1 MRLMAEGL
9 ARDFRQAVRTLSR
22 ARGFS
27 IAVLTSLSLGFT
39 LIASTAAVV
48 SAYLVQPLPYS
59 GGDRLFHV
67 RYAPPGPWE
76 PRGMSSLDWRLVEDV
91 VAFPITATTVTFHL
105 AEGGYAQS
113 IRGLRV
119 NRGFLE
125 GLGVRAAFGR
135 ALTADDFAATDEQP
149 ALLGHALWRERY
161 GADAGIIGRVI
172 QADADSAR
180 PTTER
185 FRVVGVL
192 PPEFYFGGESSQ
204 RVDVLVPAR
213 TSARTYMVKLRE
225 GVPPAT
231 AQAALTALVGS
242 VSPDLPGDW
251 TGVHLES
258 ARERYVGALRPVLLG
273 IFGAS
278 VLVLA
283 IVCANVA
290 VLMLLRGMRRQK
302 ELAIRASLGCGR
314 LQLAR
319 MLLTESAVLCAAAV
333 LIALLTSRI
342 LLDSIAPVIE
352 AQLGRSAPGGAGSI
366 AVDGMLMLL
375 LGGTA
380 ALVALLL
387 SLLPL
392 IGLSNNPGAAAIRL
406 ESGTSAGR
414 RPARHLR
421 SGLIAVQVA
430 GTLVLLVSCGL
441 FLRSALRM
449 VQTDLGFEA
458 EGLVR
463 ARIVLRSADYA
474 DAAAFSAF
482 YRRFADQLSSV
493 TGAPVV
499 FTDWPPFAEFP
510 KQSVEA
516 VTSGGPLV
524 NAGAITVGPE
534 YFTTFGVRL
543 RAGRDL
549 TEQDTRGEPVAVVS
563 ETLARTLWPNGGAL
577 GRQIRTVQPTPAGP
591 RAGPVRAIVGI
602 AADVRQGYSDSEVS
616 DVYVPFAP
624 APPGRFGFF
633 FVRTDQSP
641 PLLLQTIR
649 GVAAELDPH
658 AVVGMP
664 RALVSENRQRAG
676 ATFLSMLLTTVAAI
690 AGLLATLGIYGVT
703 AYAVQQ
709 REREIAIRIAL
720 GAARRGVVGSI
731 MRQTLVVITVG
742 LLAGAAAAGAA
753 TRLIAHQL
761 HGVGALDPLTIG
773 AATIV
778 LASAAVVA
786 TWLPAR
792 RAARCNPVTI
802 LKGGA

>member
-1 MRLMAEGL
+1 MRVRAGW
-9 ARDFRQAVRTLSR
+9 AVRDVRHTLRALRR
-22 ARGFS
+22 ARGFT
-27 IAVLTSLSLGFT
+27 IAVVTSLALG
-39 LIASTAAVV
+39 LALVASTGAVV
-48 SAYLVQPLPYS
+48 NAYLIQPLPYS
-59 GGDRLFHV
+59 GADRLYHV

-76 PRGMSSLDWRLVEDV
+76 PRGMSSLDWSLLEDV

-105 AEGGYAQS
+105 SDGGYADS

-125 GLGVRAAFGR
+125 GLGVRAAAGR
-135 ALTADDFAATDEQP
+135 VLTGDDFAAATEPGVLIGD
-149 ALLGHALWRERY
+149 ALWRERY
-161 GADAGIIGRVI
+161 GADPGVIGRLILVE
-172 QADADSAR
+172 ADGAR
-180 PTTER
+180 ATTER

-192 PPEFYFGGESSQ
+192 PQEFYFGGDSSQ
-204 RVDVLVPAR
+204 RVDMLVPA
-213 TSARTYMVKLRE
+213 TSSARTYMVKLHE
-225 GVPPAT
+225 GVPPSA
-231 AQAALTALVGS
+231 AEAALTALVRS
-242 VSPDLPGDW
+242 VAPDLPGDW
-251 TGVHLES
+251 TGVHLGS
-258 ARERYVGALRPVLLG
+258 VPERYVGEVQPVLLG
-273 IFGAS
+273 ILGAS
-278 VLVLA
+278 LLVLV

-314 LQLAR
+314 LQLLR
-319 MLLTESAVLCAAAV
+319 MLLTESIMLCGIAALLALVATRAVL
-333 LIALLTSRI
+333 RGM
-342 LLDSIAPVIE
+342 APLIE
-352 AQLGRSAPGGAGSI
+352 AQLGRSAPGGTASI
-366 AVDGMLMLL
+366 AVAEPLILVVG
-375 LGGTA
+375 A
-380 ALVALLL
+380 AGILVAVFL

-392 IGLSNNPGAAAIRL
+392 IGLSRDPAGAAFRL
-406 ESGTSAGR
+406 EFGLPSGRQG
-414 RPARHLR
+414 ARHLR
-421 SGLIAVQVA
+421 SALITLQVA

-458 EGLVR
+458 QGLVR

-474 DAAAFSAF
+474 DAAAFGAF
-482 YRRFADQLSSV
+482 YRRFGDQLSRV
-493 TGAPVV
+493 TGAPLV

-510 KQSVEA
+510 KHTVETINPEGA
-516 VTSGGPLV
+516 RTS
-524 NAGAITVGPE
+524 AGAITVGPG
-534 YFTTFGVRL
+534 YFTTFAVRL
-543 RAGRDL
+543 VAGRDL
-549 TEQDTRGEPVAVVS
+549 NDQDAYGEPVAVIS
-563 ETLARTLWPNGGAL
+563 ETLARALWPNGGAL
-577 GRQIRTVQPTPAGP
+577 GRHIRTVQPTPAGP
-591 RAGPVRAIVGI
+591 RSGPLRAVVGI
-602 AADVRQGYSDSEVS
+602 AADVRQGYSDRERA

-624 APPGRFGFF
+624 APRDRFGFF
-633 FVRTDQSP
+633 YLRTDR
-641 PLLLQTIR
+641 PLPSLLQAAR
-649 GVAAELDPH
+649 AVAAELDPR

-664 RALVSENRQRAG
+664 RAVISENRQLAA
-676 ATFLSMLLTTVAAI
+676 ATFLSTLLATVAAI

-720 GAARRGVVGSI
+720 GAAGRGVVGSI

-802 LKGGA
+802 LKGEA